1 MTIQQ
6 MFFGSSGAAAGKD
19 INILFNGKWGTDSY
33 GTVSAQQGASL
44 ATYWSS
50 ATQNNYSGQK
60 ANEYVQSDFTRVGD
74 GILSFTLPAASYKI
88 YARSGSGSGTNR
100 WTGATA
106 TADLTLSSETPL
118 LLLIPNHGS
127 GDYGGGGGLFLIK
140 GTDYTDST
148 NTAIFVLGGGGGG
161 YSANTTFGAPGDLT
175 TSTSTAG
182 SRRGPS
188 SGASG
193 NYDGGAGWLNTYT
206 PETYAPPTYTAQRAR
221 HFVEGGKGGF
231 VSACSTPGGFGG
243 GGGSCPGGGGGY
255 VGGYPGTDSHNSG
268 TGYGGTGNSSSASG
282 GGGTSF
288 YDINYIWVTSAS
300 YGAESSSTLTSETQS
315 DQGYFGIYTV

>member
-6 MFFGSSGAAAGKD
+6 MFFGSSGAAGKD
-19 INILFNGKWGTDSY
+19 INILFNGKWGSDS
-33 GTVSAQQGASL
+33 SEGASL

-60 ANEYVQSDFTRVGD
+60 ANQYVQSDFTRVGD

-88 YARSGSGSGTNR
+88 YARSGSGSGTNH

-127 GDYGGGGGLFLIK
+127 GSYGAGGGLFLIE

-161 YSANTTFGAPGDLT
+161 YSANTTFAAPGDLT

-188 SGASG
+188 SATSG
-193 NYDGGAGWLNTYT
+193 TYDGGAGWLNTYT
-206 PETYAPPTYTAQRAR
+206 PKTYAGTSGRAR
-221 HFVEGGKGGF
+221 HFVEGGKGGIE
-231 VSACSTPGGFGG
+231 SACSSSYFGGFGG
-243 GGGSCPGGGGGY
+243 GGGSCPAGGGGY
-255 VGGYPGTDSHNSG
+255 VGGYPGTDTHNGG
-268 TGYGGTGNSSSASG
+268 TGYGGTGNSVSASG

-288 YDINYIWVTSAS
+288 YSNTYIFVTSAS
-300 YGAESSSTLTSETQS
+300 YGAESSSYLYSETQS

>member
-6 MFFGSSGAAAGKD
+6 MFFGSSGAASAKD

-50 ATQNNYSGQK
+50 ATQNNYTGQK

-88 YARSGSGSGTNR
+88 YARSGSGSGNNR

-127 GDYGGGGGLFLIK
+127 GNYGAGGGLFLIK
-140 GTDYTDST
+140 GTDYTDS
-148 NTAIFVLGGGGGG
+148 NNSAIFILGGGGGG
-161 YSANTTFGAPGDLT
+161 YQAVTTYGAPGDLT

-182 SRRGPS
+182 TRRGPS

-193 NYDGGAGWLNTYT
+193 NYDHGAGWLDSYT
-206 PETYAPPTYTAQRAR
+206 VTPYSGQAGTQAR
-221 HFVEGGKGGF
+221 HFVEGGKGGTS
-231 VSACSTPGGFGG
+231 SACSTPGGFGG
-243 GGGSCPGGGGGY
+243 GGGGCPGGGGGY
-255 VGGYPGTDSHNSG
+255 VGGYPGTDSHNGG
-268 TGYGGTGNSSSASG
+268 TGYGGTGNSQYSGG

-288 YDINYIWVTSAS
+288 YDINYIWVTSGS
-300 YGAESSSTLTSETQS
+300 YGATNNSTLTSETQS

>member
-1 MTIQQ
+1 MLL
-6 MFFGSSGAAAGKD
+6 GSSGGSGKD
-19 INILFNGKWGTDSY
+19 INILFNGKWGSDS
-33 GTVSAQQGASL
+33 AEGASL

-60 ANEYVQSDFTRVGD
+60 ANIFEQADFTRVGD

-127 GDYGGGGGLFLIK
+127 GNYGAGGGLFLIK

-148 NTAIFVLGGGGGG
+148 NTAIFILGGGGGG
-161 YSANTTFGAPGDLT
+161 YSATTTYGAPGDLT

-182 SRRGPS
+182 TRRGPS

-193 NYDGGAGWLNTYT
+193 TYDDGAGWLNSYNVKPYGGINGTY
-206 PETYAPPTYTAQRAR
+206 YAQRAR

-231 VSACSTPGGFGG
+231 SSPCSTPGGFGG
-243 GGGSCPGGGGGY
+243 GGGGCPGGGGGY
-255 VGGYPGTDSHNSG
+255 VGGYSGTDTHNSG
-268 TGYGGTGNSSSASG
+268 TGYGGTGSSTSSGG

-288 YDINYIWVTSAS
+288 YNSSYIFVTSAS
-300 YGAESSSTLTSETQS
+300 YGATNSSTLTSETQS

>member
-19 INILFNGKWGTDSY
+19 INILLNGKWGSDS
-33 GTVSAQQGASL
+33 AEGASL

-50 ATQNNYSGQK
+50 ATQNNYTGQK

-74 GILSFTLPAASYKI
+74 GILSFTLPAANYKI

-127 GDYGGGGGLFLIK
+127 GSYGAGGGLFLIK
-140 GTDYTDST
+140 GTDYTDSI
-148 NTAIFVLGGGGGG
+148 NNSAIFILGGGGGG
-161 YSANTTFGAPGDLT
+161 YSAVTTYGAPGDLSQYT
-175 TSTSTAG
+175 GT
-182 SRRGPS
+182 RRGPS

-193 NYDGGAGWLNTYT
+193 NYDHGAGWLDSYT
-206 PETYAPPTYTAQRAR
+206 VTPYSGQPGTQAR
-221 HFVEGGKGGF
+221 HFVEGGKGGT
-231 VSACSTPGGFGG
+231 STACSTPGGFGG
-243 GGGSCPGGGGGY
+243 GGGGCPGGAGGHL
-255 VGGYPGTDSHNSG
+255 GGYPGTDSHNGG
-268 TGYGGTGNSSSASG
+268 TGYGGTGNSQYSGG

-288 YDINYIWVTSAS
+288 YSSTYIFVTSAS
-300 YGAESSSTLTSETQS
+300 YGATNSSTLTSETQS

>member
-6 MFFGSSGAAAGKD
+6 MFFGSSGAAAAKD
-19 INILFNGKWGTDSY
+19 INILLNGKWGSDS
-33 GTVSAQQGASL
+33 AEGASL

-50 ATQNNYSGQK
+50 ATQNNYTGQK

-88 YARSGSGSGTNR
+88 YARSGSGSGNNR

-127 GDYGGGGGLFLIK
+127 GNYGGGGGFFLIK
-140 GTDYTDST
+140 GTDYTDSI
-148 NTAIFVLGGGGGG
+148 NNSALLILGGGGGG
-161 YSANTTFGAPGDLT
+161 YMAVTTYGAPGNL
-175 TSTSTAG
+175 STSTG
-182 SRRGPS
+182 TRRGPS

-193 NYDGGAGWLNTYT
+193 NYDHGAGWLDSYT
-206 PETYAPPTYTAQRAR
+206 VTPYSSETGTQAR
-221 HFVEGGKGGF
+221 HFVEGGKGGT
-231 VSACSTPGGFGG
+231 STSCSTPGGFGG
-243 GGGSCPGGGGGY
+243 GGGGCPGGGGGHL
-255 VGGYPGTDSHNSG
+255 GGYPGTDSHNSG
-268 TGYGGTGNSSSASG
+268 TGYGGTGNSQYSGG
-282 GGGTSF
+282 GGGTSI
-288 YDINYIWVTSAS
+288 YNASYVSNISAS
-300 YGAESSSTLTSETQS
+300 YGATNNSTLTSETQS